1 MHKRRIAVL
10 GLGDDATHAF
20 QSMLKVLDG
29 RSSAAWELTTPERAE
44 VLMAGTHSN
53 EPAIERW
60 ARTDK
65 PMIAVYEGGTARPV
79 GVHTLCHPFRV
90 FQLLGV
96 LDEVERTL
104 ATTPP
109 PVANAPATVERLH
122 AGWAFAE
129 SLRRLARTTASGR
142 LYAATGAY
150 GTLFV
155 QDDLSGYFAGT
166 DLIQQLARHYVEL
179 SPLEHAHEPPPG
191 SHLRRPVLELAWF
204 SGLNGPAG
212 LAPWLDRHAH
222 HRLRRW
228 PDFGLVRGT
237 REQLA
242 LSAALSRDAYTVERL
257 AQATQQSPVQVERF
271 LNACSMAGIL
281 ASTTEAPAHEPAPA
295 ALAAVSRFGNLIRG
309 LRRRLGLSE

>member
-29 RSSAAWELTTPERAE
+29 RSSAAWELSTPERAE
-44 VLMAGTHSN
+44 VLMAGTQSN

-65 PMIAVYEGGTARPV
+65 PMIAVYEGGTARPL
-79 GVHTLCHPFRV
+79 GAHTLCHPFRV
-90 FQLLGV
+90 MQLLGV
-96 LDEVERTL
+96 LDDVERTL
-104 ATTPP
+104 ATTTPLP
-109 PVANAPATVERLH
+109 AANAPAAVERLH

-129 SLRRLARTTASGR
+129 SLRRLARTTATGR
-142 LYAATGAY
+142 LYAAAGV
-150 GTLFV
+150 LFV
-155 QDDLSGYFAGT
+155 QDDLSGYFAST
-166 DLIQQLARHYVEL
+166 DLMRQLAHRYVEL
-179 SPLEHAHEPPPG
+179 PPLEPAHGPQPG
-191 SHLRRPVLELAWF
+191 SHERRPVLELAWF
-204 SGLNGPAG
+204 CGLNGPAG
-212 LAPWLDRHAH
+212 LAPWLDRGAR

-242 LSAALSRDAYTVERL
+242 LSATLSRDAYTVERL
-257 AQATQQSPVQVERF
+257 AQATQQPHAQVERF

-281 ASTTEAPAHEPAPA
+281 ASTTEAPPAEPA
-295 ALAAVSRFGNLIRG
+295 LAMPVASTSRFGNLIRG